1 MAISSK
7 QVYSQVPKSLS
18 CEKYLASIQPSSGNS
33 FVVGEQVEFVIPTRG
48 NEFLNAVNTTLRF
61 RVNAVALA
69 TPSDAKFDNNASN
82 MIERVEVYHGSNLLE
97 QLSGYGVLFTTMFE
111 AQTISLPVATSISY
125 GTTPDLPDAD
135 RREGATIPTGAGI
148 TVEMPLLS
156 SVVGL
161 ASNPYK
167 YLPLCKMTAGPLR
180 VVITLRD
187 GRHQT
192 AATINPIGT
201 FNDMSLN
208 CEFIKVGQQAMSVID
223 KANEAIYG
231 SKDTVQVNT
240 KQWSD
245 YIYQIPNGTTAGT
258 SLSNLVDARY
268 SSVCGLVFSF
278 LNNGVLNGGSIYL
291 NSTRNMPYS
300 SMQLRIG
307 STYFPRKPIVSS
319 ATNKVEAFTISQRYL
334 GSLNDPHNFGGIKK
348 ADYEAVPGVATGGFY
363 LMIDTETYNKEN
375 LLYDGINTL
384 NDNIFVDGVCLST
397 LGSTMIVHAH
407 VQYDTIL
414 TCQNGVMTR
423 TM

>member
-7 QVYSQVPKSLS
+7 QVYTQVPKSLS

-69 TPSDAKFDNNASN
+69 TPVAALFDNNASN

-125 GTTPDLPDAD
+125 GTTSDLADAD
-135 RREGATIPTGAGI
+135 RREGAIIPTGAGI

-187 GRHQT
+187 GRHNT
-192 AATINPIGT
+192 ATNTLGT

-245 YIYQIPNGTTAGT
+245 YIYQIPNATAAGT
-258 SLSNLVDARY
+258 NLSNLVDARY

-278 LNNGVLNGGSIYL
+278 LNNGTTYY
-291 NSTRNMPYS
+291 NSSRSMPYS

-307 STYFPRKPIVSS
+307 SAYFPRKPIVS
-319 ATNKVEAFTISQRYL
+319 ATGNRVEAFTISQRYL

-348 ADYEAVPGVATGGFY
+348 EDYERAPANSGATAGFY

-384 NDNIFVDGVCLST
+384 NDNIFVDGTCLALLT
-397 LGSTMIVHAH
+397 ATMIVHAH
-407 VQYDTIL
+407 VQYDAIL

>member
-7 QVYSQVPKSLS
+7 QVYTQVPKSLS

-33 FVVGEQVEFVIPTRG
+33 FVVGEQVEFVIPTRA

-69 TPSDAKFDNNASN
+69 SPAPALFDNNASN

-111 AQTISLPVATSISY
+111 AQTINLPVATSISY
-125 GTTPDLPDAD
+125 GTTPDILESD
-135 RREGATIPTGAGI
+135 RREGATIPTGADGI
-148 TVEMPLLS
+148 VIEMPLLS

-161 ASNPYK
+161 ASNPNK

-187 GRHQT
+187 GRHAT
-192 AATINPIGT
+192 ANNTLGT
-201 FNDMSLN
+201 FSDMSLN

-245 YIYQIPNGTTAGT
+245 YIYQIPNATAAGT
-258 SLSNLVDARY
+258 NLSNLVDARY

-278 LNNGVLNGGSIYL
+278 LNNGTTYYQTS
-291 NSTRNMPYS
+291 RAMPYS

-307 STYFPRKPIVSS
+307 SAYFPRKPINSS
-319 ATNKVEAFTISQRYL
+319 TSNRVEAFTISQRYL
-334 GSLNDPHNFGGIKK
+334 GSLNDPHNYGGIRKS
-348 ADYEAVPGVATGGFY
+348 DYDAVPGNLGTAAGFY

-384 NDNIFVDGVCLST
+384 NDNIFVDGVCLSLLT
-397 LGSTMIVHAH
+397 ATMIVHAH
-407 VQYDTIL
+407 VQYDAIL

>member
-33 FVVGEQVEFVIPTRG
+33 FVVGEQVEFVIPTRA
-48 NEFLNAVNTTLRF
+48 NEFLNAVNTTIRF
-61 RVNAVALA
+61 KINAVALA
-69 TPSDAKFDNNASN
+69 TPAAAVFDNNASN

-97 QLSGYGVLFTTMFE
+97 QLAGYGVLFTTMFE
-111 AQTISLPVATSISY
+111 AQTTLIHQASSISY
-125 GTTPDLPDAD
+125 GTNSSYLDVDKRA
-135 RREGATIPTGAGI
+135 GAIIPTGDGI
-148 TVEMPLLS
+148 VVEMPLLS

-161 ASNPYK
+161 AANPHK

-187 GRHQT
+187 GRNNT
-192 AATINPIGT
+192 VTNTLGT
-201 FNDMSLN
+201 FSGMSLN

-245 YIYQIPNGTTAGT
+245 YIYQIPNGTATGTA
-258 SLSNLVDARY
+258 LSNLVDARY

-278 LNNGVLNGGSIYL
+278 LNNGANYYQTSR
-291 NSTRNMPYS
+291 SMPYS

-307 STYFPRKPIVSS
+307 SSYFPRKPITSS
-319 ATNKVEAFTISQRYL
+319 ASNKVEPFMISQRYL
-334 GSLNDPHNFGGIKK
+334 GSLNDPHDFGGVRKV
-348 ADYEAVPGVATGGFY
+348 DYESVLNPATPRTAGFY

-384 NDNIFVDGVCLST
+384 NDNIFVDGVCMLT
-397 LGSTMIVHAH
+397 LTSTMIVHAH
-407 VQYDTIL
+407 VQYDAIL